1 VRIRKRVVAEPPP
14 DGVRLINVTGT
25 LRKLYAIGANKM
37 WLITPTGFFSIVCK
51 PGDRK
56 AGTLTIRARVKSDL
70 EALRQQCLPSLGKVT
85 ENEGT
90 DYPYRAKAKRSEV
103 AKALAQMVEQLD
115 YDNFK
120 NEVAEKQGHH
130 RAKVYHEV
138 WDVLYDLEKK
148 TANSSKSAAKNS
160 KTKSASGQKPTAYG
174 GIILDEK
181 KRVLLRRPR
190 GDFDRYVWTFP
201 KGRPAPEL
209 AALREV
215 KEETGYSAKVIK
227 ELSLMAGTNR
237 DPTSSQHRQTISAC
251 HMIERYFAT
260 RLCSAPVDLAF
271 AGMTPL

>member
-1 VRIRKRVVAEPPP
+1 
-14 DGVRLINVTGT
+14 
-25 LRKLYAIGANKM
+25 M

-51 PGDRK
+51 PGDMK

-70 EALRQQCLPSLGKVT
+70 DALRQQCLPSLGMVT

-103 AKALAQMVEQLD
+103 AKALAQMVERLD

-130 RAKVYHEV
+130 RAKAYHEV

-148 TANSSKSAAKNS
+148 TA
-160 KTKSASGQKPTAYG
+160 SASKAAPKSKETTSTSGQRPNAFG

-190 GDFDRYVWTFP
+190 GDFDGYIWTFP
-201 KGRPAPEL
+201 KGRPEPGEKPEL

-215 KEETGYSAKVIK
+215 KEETGYSAKIIK
-227 ELSLMAGTNR
+227 ELFGS
-237 DPTSSQHRQTISAC
+237 
-251 HMIERYFAT
+251 
-260 RLCSAPVDLAF
+260 F
-271 AGMTPL
+271 AGGTSITKYFLMTPVGPPSTFDGKETTEIKWATLDEATTLIGMTTNNIGKSRDLSVLEAVRLALKR